1 MEILLRSE
9 YIVMV
14 AFVSLISAFEFF
26 YRVMFVNEVFM
37 IFTSFFASKKF
48 RSYDQT
54 CFLILFAWRS
64 QIYSTHF
71 LKFKELCKHIVKFN
85 CFVATMCKPYN
96 KHSLNADF
104 RNCIALLQQ
113 KNGLL
118 FKYINVVSSVFGIV
132 KIWHP
137 PLSVTPQKGWALGK
151 LNLKLF

>member
-1 MEILLRSE
+1 MRFLRFSR
-9 YIVMV
+9 
-14 AFVSLISAFEFF
+14 L
-26 YRVMFVNEVFM
+26 
-37 IFTSFFASKKF
+37 FFASKKF

-71 LKFKELCKHIVKFN
+71 LKFKELRKHIVKFN

-104 RNCIALLQQ
+104 RNCIALVQQ

-132 KIWHP
+132 KTISSP
-137 PLSVTPQKGWALGK
+137 PKGVGTGK
-151 LNLKLF
+151 VKHKTVFIDLFNYFEWTVWVLFFFINQN

>member
-1 MEILLRSE
+1 MRFLWFSRL
-9 YIVMV
+9 
-14 AFVSLISAFEFF
+14 
-26 YRVMFVNEVFM
+26 
-37 IFTSFFASKKF
+37 FFASKKF

-54 CFLILFAWRS
+54 CSLILFAWRS

-71 LKFKELCKHIVKFN
+71 LKFKELRKHIVKFN

-132 KIWHP
+132 KRWHP
-137 PLSVTPQKGWALGK
+137 PPISYPPKGVGTGK
-151 LNLKLF
+151 VKLKTVLIDLFNYFEWTVWVLFFFINPN